1 MSEMEK
7 NTGTI
12 SEVQEMPEKKKRKK
26 DKKTAAGGRKK
37 KKRIPL
43 IVAVVLIVVFAGY
56 SVVNSVIA
64 KNTPTQVNTIT
75 ASRGSV
81 EETISTSGKVNSEQS
96 RTYYAPVGA
105 VITEMNVS
113 LGDVVEEG
121 QQLVTFD
128 TSELES
134 QKTKADLDASASA
147 NSYRSTQYQSDK
159 NQSEYNEAVI
169 GLDELKV
176 LAAQQEQYV
185 QGLKYNLEDN
195 MQSKKEDLQNW
206 LGKLNLELEIQNNK
220 LSEPRSDE
228 SRERIQEV
236 IQNLNESIRNTTNE
250 ISDLSMSDEMK
261 EQQRIIDA
269 EQKKLE
275 DMNEEISRRE
285 GKESSSEGGI
295 VDPYAKQQQADN
307 MKSAQIAATEA
318 AEKLERGQ
326 EGVKAEFGGIVT
338 KIATMSSSA
347 NASAGG
353 GLLEGATVSEGT
365 ELFTIESNRQV
376 KVDISITKYDLSKIA
391 VGQKADITIADQEYE
406 GEVTKINK
414 VAASNSQGS
423 PVVGVEIHIN
433 NPDSDIFLGV
443 EAQVVIHTNSAQDV
457 ITLPVEIVNTDRN
470 GDFCYVVENGVVT
483 MRRITTGISSDTDVE
498 VTDGLKEGDL
508 VVYDMTGTVTEG
520 MNVLAVP
527 AAQGAAQAQPESAE
541 AGTETE
547 ASTGAESGTD
557 AAGEM
562 KAADGAEAE
571 PLEETRPAESAEA
584 AETAQMAETETA
596 GATEPAE

>member
-7 NTGTI
+7 
-12 SEVQEMPEKKKRKK
+12 KKNK
-26 DKKTAAGGRKK
+26 AAGGRKRK
-37 KKRIPL
+37 KKIPL
-43 IVAVVLIVVFAGY
+43 IVAAALVVVFGGY

-75 ASRGSV
+75 AAKGSV

-128 TSELES
+128 TSDLEA
-134 QKTKADLDASASA
+134 QKTKAALDASASA
-147 NSYRSTQYQSDK
+147 NGYRSTQYQSDK
-159 NQSEYNEAVI
+159 KQSEYNEAVI

-176 LAAQQEQYV
+176 LAAGQEQYV
-185 QGLKYNLEDN
+185 QGLKYNLEDDIQN
-195 MQSKKEDLQNW
+195 KKEDLQEW
-206 LGKLNLELEIQNNK
+206 LNKLNLELEIQNNK
-220 LSEPRSDE
+220 LSEPRSEE
-228 SRERIQEV
+228 SRERIQET
-236 IQNLNESIRNTTNE
+236 IQNLNESIRRTSNE
-250 ISDLSMSDEMK
+250 INDLNMSDEMK
-261 EQQRIIDA
+261 EKQRIIDA
-269 EQKKLE
+269 EQKKLD
-275 DMNEEISRRE
+275 DMKEEISRRE
-285 GKESSSEGGI
+285 GKESSSEAGI

-307 MKSAQIAATEA
+307 MQSAQITAEEA
-318 AEKLERGQ
+318 AEKLAKGQ

-365 ELFTIESNRQV
+365 ELFTIESNQQV
-376 KVDISITKYDLSKIA
+376 KVDISITKYDLAKIA
-391 VGQKADITIADQEYE
+391 VGQKADITIADQKYE

-414 VAASNSQGS
+414 VAANNSQGS
-423 PVVGVEIHIN
+423 PVVGVEVHIN
-433 NPDSDIFLGV
+433 NPDSGIYLGV

-508 VVYDMTGTVTEG
+508 VVYDMTGSVTEG
-520 MNVLAVP
+520 MSVVAVP
-527 AAQGAAQAQPESAE
+527 AAQESDQTPAASETGAADETSVPENE
-541 AGTETE
+541 AADETSVPETEAAGGKDASETEASGETAVPETE
-547 ASTGAESGTD
+547 AST
-557 AAGEM
+557 
-562 KAADGAEAE
+562 
-571 PLEETRPAESAEA
+571 
-584 AETAQMAETETA
+584 ETESVQA
-596 GATEPAE
+596 GK

>member
-7 NTGTI
+7 
-12 SEVQEMPEKKKRKK
+12 RKNK
-26 DKKTAAGGRKK
+26 AAGGRKRK
-37 KKRIPL
+37 KKIPL
-43 IVAVVLIVVFAGY
+43 IVAAALVVVFGGY

-64 KNTPTQVNTIT
+64 KNTPAQVNTIT
-75 ASRGSV
+75 AAKGSV

-128 TSELES
+128 TSDLEA
-134 QKTKADLDASASA
+134 QKTKAELDASASA
-147 NSYRSTQYQSDK
+147 NGYRSTQYQSDK
-159 NQSEYNEAVI
+159 KQSEYNEAVI

-176 LAAQQEQYV
+176 LAAGQEQYV
-185 QGLKYNLEDN
+185 QGLKYNLEDDIQN
-195 MQSKKEDLQNW
+195 KKEDLQEW
-206 LGKLNLELEIQNNK
+206 LNKLNLELEIQNNK
-220 LSEPRSDE
+220 LSEPRSEE
-228 SRERIQEV
+228 SRERIQET
-236 IQNLNESIRNTTNE
+236 IQNLNESIRRTSNE
-250 ISDLSMSDEMK
+250 INDLNMSDEMK
-261 EQQRIIDA
+261 EKQRIIDA
-269 EQKKLE
+269 EQKKLD
-275 DMNEEISRRE
+275 DMKEEISRRE
-285 GKESSSEGGI
+285 GKESSSEAGI

-307 MKSAQIAATEA
+307 MQSARITAEEA
-318 AEKLERGQ
+318 AEKLAKGQ

-365 ELFTIESNRQV
+365 ELFTIESNQQV
-376 KVDISITKYDLSKIA
+376 KVDISITKYDLAKIA
-391 VGQKADITIADQEYE
+391 VGQKADITIADQKYE

-414 VAASNSQGS
+414 VAANNSQGS
-423 PVVGVEIHIN
+423 PVVGVEVHIN
-433 NPDSDIFLGV
+433 NPDSGIYLGV

-508 VVYDMTGTVTEG
+508 VVYDMTGSVTEG
-520 MNVLAVP
+520 MSVVAVP
-527 AAQGAAQAQPESAE
+527 AAQESDQTPAASETE
-541 AGTETE
+541 ASGETAVPETE
-547 ASTGAESGTD
+547 AST
-557 AAGEM
+557 
-562 KAADGAEAE
+562 
-571 PLEETRPAESAEA
+571 
-584 AETAQMAETETA
+584 ETESVQA
-596 GATEPAE
+596 GK

>member
-7 NTGTI
+7 
-12 SEVQEMPEKKKRKK
+12 KKNKAAGVRKRKK
-26 DKKTAAGGRKK
+26 K
-37 KKRIPL
+37 IPL
-43 IVAVVLIVVFAGY
+43 IVAAALVVVFGGY

-75 ASRGSV
+75 AVKGSV

-128 TSELES
+128 TSDLEA
-134 QKTKADLDASASA
+134 QKTKAALDASASA
-147 NSYRSTQYQSDK
+147 NGYRSTQYQSDK
-159 NQSEYNEAVI
+159 KQSEYNEAVI

-176 LAAQQEQYV
+176 LAAGQEQYV
-185 QGLKYNLEDN
+185 QGLKYNLEDDIQN
-195 MQSKKEDLQNW
+195 KKEDLQEW
-206 LGKLNLELEIQNNK
+206 LNKLNLELEIQNNK
-220 LSEPRSDE
+220 LSEPRSEE
-228 SRERIQEV
+228 SRERIQET
-236 IQNLNESIRNTTNE
+236 IQNLNESIRRTSNE
-250 ISDLSMSDEMK
+250 INDLNMSDEMK
-261 EQQRIIDA
+261 EKQRIIDA
-269 EQKKLE
+269 EQKKLD
-275 DMNEEISRRE
+275 DMKEEISRRE
-285 GKESSSEGGI
+285 GKESSSEAGI

-307 MKSAQIAATEA
+307 MQSAQITAEEA
-318 AEKLERGQ
+318 AEKLAKGQ

-365 ELFTIESNRQV
+365 ELFTIESNQQV
-376 KVDISITKYDLSKIA
+376 KVDISITKYDLAKIA
-391 VGQKADITIADQEYE
+391 VGQKADITIADQKYE

-414 VAASNSQGS
+414 VAANNSQGS
-423 PVVGVEIHIN
+423 PVVGVEVHIN
-433 NPDSDIFLGV
+433 NPDSGIYLGV

-508 VVYDMTGTVTEG
+508 VVYDMTGSVTEG
-520 MNVLAVP
+520 MSVVAVP
-527 AAQGAAQAQPESAE
+527 AAQESDQTPAASETGAAGGTDVSETE
-541 AGTETE
+541 ASGETAVPETE
-547 ASTGAESGTD
+547 AST
-557 AAGEM
+557 
-562 KAADGAEAE
+562 
-571 PLEETRPAESAEA
+571 
-584 AETAQMAETETA
+584 ETESVQA
-596 GATEPAE
+596 GK

>member
-7 NTGTI
+7 
-12 SEVQEMPEKKKRKK
+12 KKNK
-26 DKKTAAGGRKK
+26 AAGGRKRK
-37 KKRIPL
+37 KKIPL
-43 IVAVVLIVVFAGY
+43 IVAAALVVVFGGY

-64 KNTPTQVNTIT
+64 KNTPAQVNTIT
-75 ASRGSV
+75 AAKGSV

-128 TSELES
+128 TSDLEA
-134 QKTKADLDASASA
+134 QKTKAALDASASA
-147 NSYRSTQYQSDK
+147 NGYRSTQYQSDK
-159 NQSEYNEAVI
+159 KQSEYNEAVI

-176 LAAQQEQYV
+176 LAAGQEQYV
-185 QGLKYNLEDN
+185 QGLKYNLEDDIQN
-195 MQSKKEDLQNW
+195 KKEDLQEW
-206 LGKLNLELEIQNNK
+206 LNKLNLELEIQNNK
-220 LSEPRSDE
+220 LSEPRSEE
-228 SRERIQEV
+228 SRERIQET
-236 IQNLNESIRNTTNE
+236 IQNLNESIRSTSNE
-250 ISDLSMSDEMK
+250 INDLSMSDEMK
-261 EQQRIIDA
+261 EKQRIIDA
-269 EQKKLE
+269 EQKKLD
-275 DMNEEISRRE
+275 DMKEEISRRE
-285 GKESSSEGGI
+285 GKESSSEAGI

-307 MKSAQIAATEA
+307 MQSARITAEEA
-318 AEKLERGQ
+318 AEKLAKGQ

-365 ELFTIESNRQV
+365 ELFTIESNQQV
-376 KVDISITKYDLSKIA
+376 KVDISITKYDLAKIA
-391 VGQKADITIADQEYE
+391 VGQKADITIADQKYE

-414 VAASNSQGS
+414 VAANNSQGS
-423 PVVGVEIHIN
+423 PVVGVEVHIN
-433 NPDSDIFLGV
+433 NPDSGIYLGV

-508 VVYDMTGTVTEG
+508 VVYDMTGSVTEG
-520 MNVLAVP
+520 MSVVAVP
-527 AAQGAAQAQPESAE
+527 AAQESDQTPAASETE
-541 AGTETE
+541 ASGETAVPETE
-547 ASTGAESGTD
+547 AST
-557 AAGEM
+557 
-562 KAADGAEAE
+562 
-571 PLEETRPAESAEA
+571 
-584 AETAQMAETETA
+584 ETESVQA
-596 GATEPAE
+596 GK

>member
-7 NTGTI
+7 
-12 SEVQEMPEKKKRKK
+12 KKNK
-26 DKKTAAGGRKK
+26 AAGGRKRK
-37 KKRIPL
+37 KKIPL
-43 IVAVVLIVVFAGY
+43 IVAAALVVVFGGY

-75 ASRGSV
+75 AAKGSV

-128 TSELES
+128 TSDLEA
-134 QKTKADLDASASA
+134 QKTKAELDASASA
-147 NSYRSTQYQSDK
+147 NGYRSTQYQSDK
-159 NQSEYNEAVI
+159 KQSEYNGAVI

-176 LAAQQEQYV
+176 LAAGQEQYV
-185 QGLKYNLEDN
+185 QGLKYNLEDDIQN
-195 MQSKKEDLQNW
+195 KKEDLQEW
-206 LGKLNLELEIQNNK
+206 LNKLNLELEIQNNK
-220 LSEPRSDE
+220 LSEPRSEE
-228 SRERIQEV
+228 SRERIQET
-236 IQNLNESIRNTTNE
+236 IQNLNESIRRTSNE
-250 ISDLSMSDEMK
+250 INDLNMSDEMK
-261 EQQRIIDA
+261 EKQRIIDA
-269 EQKKLE
+269 EQKKLD
-275 DMNEEISRRE
+275 DMKEEISRRE
-285 GKESSSEGGI
+285 GKESSSEAGI

-307 MKSAQIAATEA
+307 MQSARITAEEA
-318 AEKLERGQ
+318 AEKLAKGQ

-365 ELFTIESNRQV
+365 ELFTIESNQQV
-376 KVDISITKYDLSKIA
+376 KVDISITKYDLAKIA
-391 VGQKADITIADQEYE
+391 VGQKADITIADQKYE

-414 VAASNSQGS
+414 VAANNAQGS
-423 PVVGVEIHIN
+423 PVVGVEVHIN
-433 NPDSDIFLGV
+433 NPDSGIYLGV

-508 VVYDMTGTVTEG
+508 VVYDMTGSVTEG
-520 MNVLAVP
+520 MSVVAVP
-527 AAQGAAQAQPESAE
+527 AAQESDQTPAASETE
-541 AGTETE
+541 ASGETAVPETE
-547 ASTGAESGTD
+547 AST
-557 AAGEM
+557 
-562 KAADGAEAE
+562 
-571 PLEETRPAESAEA
+571 
-584 AETAQMAETETA
+584 ETESVQA
-596 GATEPAE
+596 GK

>member
-7 NTGTI
+7 
-12 SEVQEMPEKKKRKK
+12 KKNK
-26 DKKTAAGGRKK
+26 AAGGRKRK
-37 KKRIPL
+37 KKIPL
-43 IVAVVLIVVFAGY
+43 IVAAALVVVFGGY

-75 ASRGSV
+75 AAKGSV

-128 TSELES
+128 TSDLEA
-134 QKTKADLDASASA
+134 QKTKAALDASASA
-147 NSYRSTQYQSDK
+147 NGYRSTQYQSDK
-159 NQSEYNEAVI
+159 KQSEYNEAVI

-176 LAAQQEQYV
+176 LAAGQEQYV
-185 QGLKYNLEDN
+185 QGLKYNLEDDIQN
-195 MQSKKEDLQNW
+195 KKEDLQEW
-206 LGKLNLELEIQNNK
+206 LNKLNLELEIQNNK
-220 LSEPRSDE
+220 LSEPRSEE
-228 SRERIQEV
+228 SRERIQET
-236 IQNLNESIRNTTNE
+236 IQNLNESIRRTSNE
-250 ISDLSMSDEMK
+250 INDLNMSDEMK
-261 EQQRIIDA
+261 EKQRIIDA
-269 EQKKLE
+269 EQKKLD
-275 DMNEEISRRE
+275 DMKEEISRRE
-285 GKESSSEGGI
+285 GKESSSEAGI

-307 MKSAQIAATEA
+307 MQSAQITAEEA
-318 AEKLERGQ
+318 AEKLAKGQ

-365 ELFTIESNRQV
+365 ELFTIESNQQV
-376 KVDISITKYDLSKIA
+376 KVDISITKYDLAKIA
-391 VGQKADITIADQEYE
+391 VGQKADITIADQKYE

-414 VAASNSQGS
+414 VAANNSQGS
-423 PVVGVEIHIN
+423 PVVGVEVHIN
-433 NPDSDIFLGV
+433 NPDSGIYLGV

-508 VVYDMTGTVTEG
+508 VVYDMTGSVTEG
-520 MNVLAVP
+520 MSVVAVP
-527 AAQGAAQAQPESAE
+527 AAQESDQTPAESETGAADETSVPENE
-541 AGTETE
+541 AADETSVPETEAAGGTDASETEASGETAVPETE
-547 ASTGAESGTD
+547 AST
-557 AAGEM
+557 
-562 KAADGAEAE
+562 
-571 PLEETRPAESAEA
+571 
-584 AETAQMAETETA
+584 ETESVQA
-596 GATEPAE
+596 GK

>member
-7 NTGTI
+7 
-12 SEVQEMPEKKKRKK
+12 KKNK
-26 DKKTAAGGRKK
+26 AAGGRKRK
-37 KKRIPL
+37 KKIPL
-43 IVAVVLIVVFAGY
+43 IVAAALVVVFGGY

-75 ASRGSV
+75 AAKGSV

-128 TSELES
+128 TSDLEA
-134 QKTKADLDASASA
+134 QKTKAALDASASA
-147 NSYRSTQYQSDK
+147 NGYRSTQYQSDK
-159 NQSEYNEAVI
+159 KQSEYNEAVI

-176 LAAQQEQYV
+176 LAAGQEQYV
-185 QGLKYNLEDN
+185 QGLKYNLEDDIQN
-195 MQSKKEDLQNW
+195 KKEDLQEW
-206 LGKLNLELEIQNNK
+206 LNKLNLELEIQNNK
-220 LSEPRSDE
+220 LSEPRSEE
-228 SRERIQEV
+228 SRERIQETV
-236 IQNLNESIRNTTNE
+236 QNLNESIRRTSNE
-250 ISDLSMSDEMK
+250 INDLNMSDEMK

-269 EQKKLE
+269 EQKKLD
-275 DMNEEISRRE
+275 DMKEEISRRE
-285 GKESSSEGGI
+285 GKESSSEAGI
-295 VDPYAKQQQADN
+295 VDPYARQQQADN
-307 MKSAQIAATEA
+307 MQSAQITAEEA
-318 AEKLERGQ
+318 AEKLAKGQ

-365 ELFTIESNRQV
+365 ELFTIESNQQV
-376 KVDISITKYDLSKIA
+376 KVDISITKYDLAKIA
-391 VGQKADITIADQEYE
+391 VGQKADITIADQKYE

-414 VAASNSQGS
+414 VAANNAQGS
-423 PVVGVEIHIN
+423 PVVGVEVHIN
-433 NPDSDIFLGV
+433 NPDSGIYLGV

-508 VVYDMTGTVTEG
+508 VVYDMTGSVTEG
-520 MNVLAVP
+520 MSVVAVP
-527 AAQGAAQAQPESAE
+527 AAQESDQTPAASETE
-541 AGTETE
+541 ASGETAVPETE
-547 ASTGAESGTD
+547 AST
-557 AAGEM
+557 
-562 KAADGAEAE
+562 
-571 PLEETRPAESAEA
+571 
-584 AETAQMAETETA
+584 ETESVQA
-596 GATEPAE
+596 GK

>member
-7 NTGTI
+7 
-12 SEVQEMPEKKKRKK
+12 KKNK
-26 DKKTAAGGRKK
+26 AAGGRKRK
-37 KKRIPL
+37 KKIPL
-43 IVAVVLIVVFAGY
+43 IVAAALVVVFGGY

-75 ASRGSV
+75 AAKGSV

-113 LGDVVEEG
+113 LRDVVEEG

-128 TSELES
+128 TSDLEA
-134 QKTKADLDASASA
+134 QKTKAALDASASA
-147 NSYRSTQYQSDK
+147 NGYRSTQYQSDK
-159 NQSEYNEAVI
+159 KQSEYNEAVI

-176 LAAQQEQYV
+176 LAAGQEQYV
-185 QGLKYNLEDN
+185 QGLKYNLEDDIQN
-195 MQSKKEDLQNW
+195 KKEDLQEW
-206 LGKLNLELEIQNNK
+206 LNKLNLELEIQNNK
-220 LSEPRSDE
+220 LSEPRSEE
-228 SRERIQEV
+228 SRERIQET
-236 IQNLNESIRNTTNE
+236 IQNLNESIRRTSNE
-250 ISDLSMSDEMK
+250 INDLNMSDEMK
-261 EQQRIIDA
+261 EKQRIIDA
-269 EQKKLE
+269 EQKKLD
-275 DMNEEISRRE
+275 DMKEEISRRE
-285 GKESSSEGGI
+285 GKESSSEAGI

-307 MKSAQIAATEA
+307 MQSARITAEEA
-318 AEKLERGQ
+318 AEKLAKGQ

-365 ELFTIESNRQV
+365 ELFTIESNQQV
-376 KVDISITKYDLSKIA
+376 KVDISITKYDLAKIA
-391 VGQKADITIADQEYE
+391 VGQKADITIADQKYE

-414 VAASNSQGS
+414 VAANNSQGS
-423 PVVGVEIHIN
+423 PVVGVEVHIN
-433 NPDSDIFLGV
+433 NPDSGIYLGV

-508 VVYDMTGTVTEG
+508 VVYDMTGSVTEG
-520 MNVLAVP
+520 MSVVAVP
-527 AAQGAAQAQPESAE
+527 AAQESDQTPAASETE
-541 AGTETE
+541 ASGETAVPETE
-547 ASTGAESGTD
+547 AST
-557 AAGEM
+557 
-562 KAADGAEAE
+562 
-571 PLEETRPAESAEA
+571 
-584 AETAQMAETETA
+584 ETESVQA
-596 GATEPAE
+596 GK

>member
-7 NTGTI
+7 
-12 SEVQEMPEKKKRKK
+12 RKNK
-26 DKKTAAGGRKK
+26 AAGGRKRK
-37 KKRIPL
+37 KKIPL
-43 IVAVVLIVVFAGY
+43 IVAAALVVVFGGY

-64 KNTPTQVNTIT
+64 KNTPAQVNTIT
-75 ASRGSV
+75 AAKGSV

-128 TSELES
+128 TSDLEA
-134 QKTKADLDASASA
+134 QKTKAALDASASA
-147 NSYRSTQYQSDK
+147 NGYRSTQYQSDK
-159 NQSEYNEAVI
+159 KQSEYNEAVI

-176 LAAQQEQYV
+176 LAAGQEQYV
-185 QGLKYNLEDN
+185 QGLKYNLEDDIQN
-195 MQSKKEDLQNW
+195 KKEDLQEW
-206 LGKLNLELEIQNNK
+206 LNKLNLELEIQNNK
-220 LSEPRSDE
+220 LSEPRSEE
-228 SRERIQEV
+228 SRERIQET
-236 IQNLNESIRNTTNE
+236 IQNLNESIRSTSNE
-250 ISDLSMSDEMK
+250 INDLSMSDEMK
-261 EQQRIIDA
+261 EKQRIIDA
-269 EQKKLE
+269 EQKKLD
-275 DMNEEISRRE
+275 DMKEEISRRE
-285 GKESSSEGGI
+285 GKESSSEAGI

-307 MKSAQIAATEA
+307 MQSAQITAEEA
-318 AEKLERGQ
+318 AEKLAKGQ

-365 ELFTIESNRQV
+365 ELFTIESNQQV
-376 KVDISITKYDLSKIA
+376 KVDISITKYDLAKIA
-391 VGQKADITIADQEYE
+391 VGQKADITIADQKYE

-414 VAASNSQGS
+414 VAANNAQGS
-423 PVVGVEIHIN
+423 PVVGVEVHIN
-433 NPDSDIFLGV
+433 NPDSGIYLGV

-508 VVYDMTGTVTEG
+508 VVYDMTGSVTEG
-520 MNVLAVP
+520 MSVVAVP
-527 AAQGAAQAQPESAE
+527 AAQESDQTPAASETGAAGGTDVSETE
-541 AGTETE
+541 ASGETAVPETE
-547 ASTGAESGTD
+547 AST
-557 AAGEM
+557 
-562 KAADGAEAE
+562 
-571 PLEETRPAESAEA
+571 
-584 AETAQMAETETA
+584 ETESVQA
-596 GATEPAE
+596 GK

>member
-7 NTGTI
+7 
-12 SEVQEMPEKKKRKK
+12 KKNK
-26 DKKTAAGGRKK
+26 AAGGRKRK
-37 KKRIPL
+37 KKIPL
-43 IVAVVLIVVFAGY
+43 IVAAALVVVFGGY

-75 ASRGSV
+75 AAKGSV

-128 TSELES
+128 TSDLEA
-134 QKTKADLDASASA
+134 QKTKAALDASASA
-147 NSYRSTQYQSDK
+147 NGYRSTQYQSDK
-159 NQSEYNEAVI
+159 KQSEYNEAVI

-176 LAAQQEQYV
+176 LAAGQEQYV
-185 QGLKYNLEDN
+185 QGLKYNLEDDIQN
-195 MQSKKEDLQNW
+195 KKEDLQEW
-206 LGKLNLELEIQNNK
+206 LNKLNLELEIQNNK
-220 LSEPRSDE
+220 LSEPRSEE
-228 SRERIQEV
+228 SRERIQET
-236 IQNLNESIRNTTNE
+236 IQNLNESIRRKSNE
-250 ISDLSMSDEMK
+250 INDLNMSDEMK
-261 EQQRIIDA
+261 EKQRIIDA
-269 EQKKLE
+269 EQKKLD
-275 DMNEEISRRE
+275 DMKEEISRRE
-285 GKESSSEGGI
+285 GKESSSEAGI

-307 MKSAQIAATEA
+307 MQSAQITAEEA
-318 AEKLERGQ
+318 AEKLAKGQ

-365 ELFTIESNRQV
+365 ELFTIESNQQV
-376 KVDISITKYDLSKIA
+376 KVDISITKYDLAKIA
-391 VGQKADITIADQEYE
+391 VGQKADITIADQKYE

-414 VAASNSQGS
+414 VAANNSQGS
-423 PVVGVEIHIN
+423 PVVGVEVHIN
-433 NPDSDIFLGV
+433 NPDSGIYLGV

-508 VVYDMTGTVTEG
+508 VVYDMTGSVTEG
-520 MNVLAVP
+520 MSVVAVP
-527 AAQGAAQAQPESAE
+527 AAQESDQTPAASETGAADETSVPENE
-541 AGTETE
+541 AADETSVPETEASGETAVPETE
-547 ASTGAESGTD
+547 AST
-557 AAGEM
+557 
-562 KAADGAEAE
+562 
-571 PLEETRPAESAEA
+571 
-584 AETAQMAETETA
+584 ETESVQA
-596 GATEPAE
+596 GK

>member
-7 NTGTI
+7 
-12 SEVQEMPEKKKRKK
+12 RKNK
-26 DKKTAAGGRKK
+26 AAGGRKRK
-37 KKRIPL
+37 KKIPL
-43 IVAVVLIVVFAGY
+43 IVAAALVVVFGGY

-64 KNTPTQVNTIT
+64 KNTPAQVNTIT
-75 ASRGSV
+75 AAKGSV

-128 TSELES
+128 TSDLEA
-134 QKTKADLDASASA
+134 QKTKAELDASASA
-147 NSYRSTQYQSDK
+147 NGYRSTQYQSDK
-159 NQSEYNEAVI
+159 KQSEYNEAVI

-176 LAAQQEQYV
+176 LAAGQEQYV
-185 QGLKYNLEDN
+185 QGLKYNLEDDIQN
-195 MQSKKEDLQNW
+195 KKEDLQEW
-206 LGKLNLELEIQNNK
+206 LNKLNLELEIQNNK
-220 LSEPRSDE
+220 LSEPRSEE
-228 SRERIQEV
+228 SRERIQET
-236 IQNLNESIRNTTNE
+236 IQNLNESIRSTSNE
-250 ISDLSMSDEMK
+250 INDLSMSDEMK
-261 EQQRIIDA
+261 EKQRIIDA
-269 EQKKLE
+269 EQKKLD
-275 DMNEEISRRE
+275 DMKEEISRRE
-285 GKESSSEGGI
+285 GKESSSEAGI

-307 MKSAQIAATEA
+307 MQSARITAEEA
-318 AEKLERGQ
+318 AEKLAKGQ

-365 ELFTIESNRQV
+365 ELFTIESNQQV
-376 KVDISITKYDLSKIA
+376 KVDISITKYDLAKIA
-391 VGQKADITIADQEYE
+391 VGQKADITIADQKYE

-414 VAASNSQGS
+414 VAANNAQGS
-423 PVVGVEIHIN
+423 PVVGVEVHIN
-433 NPDSDIFLGV
+433 NPDSGIYLGV

-508 VVYDMTGTVTEG
+508 VVYDMTGSVTEG
-520 MNVLAVP
+520 MSVVAVP
-527 AAQGAAQAQPESAE
+527 AAQESDQTPAASETE
-541 AGTETE
+541 ASGETAVPETE
-547 ASTGAESGTD
+547 AST
-557 AAGEM
+557 
-562 KAADGAEAE
+562 
-571 PLEETRPAESAEA
+571 
-584 AETAQMAETETA
+584 ETESVQA
-596 GATEPAE
+596 GK

>member
-7 NTGTI
+7 
-12 SEVQEMPEKKKRKK
+12 KKNK
-26 DKKTAAGGRKK
+26 AAGGRKRK
-37 KKRIPL
+37 KKIPL
-43 IVAVVLIVVFAGY
+43 IVAAALVVVFGGY

-75 ASRGSV
+75 AAKGSV

-128 TSELES
+128 TSDLEA
-134 QKTKADLDASASA
+134 QKTKAELDASASA
-147 NSYRSTQYQSDK
+147 NGYRSTQYQSDK
-159 NQSEYNEAVI
+159 KQSEYNEAVI

-176 LAAQQEQYV
+176 LAAGQEQYV
-185 QGLKYNLEDN
+185 QGLKYNLEDDIQN
-195 MQSKKEDLQNW
+195 KKEDLQEW
-206 LGKLNLELEIQNNK
+206 LNKLNLELEIQNNK
-220 LSEPRSDE
+220 LSEPRSEE
-228 SRERIQEV
+228 SRERIQET
-236 IQNLNESIRNTTNE
+236 IQNLNESIRRTSNE
-250 ISDLSMSDEMK
+250 INDLNMSDEMK
-261 EQQRIIDA
+261 EKQRIIDA
-269 EQKKLE
+269 EQKKLD
-275 DMNEEISRRE
+275 DMKEEISRRE
-285 GKESSSEGGI
+285 GKESSSEAGI

-307 MKSAQIAATEA
+307 MQSARITAEEA
-318 AEKLERGQ
+318 AEKLAKGQ

-365 ELFTIESNRQV
+365 ELFTIESNQQV
-376 KVDISITKYDLSKIA
+376 KVDISITKYDLAKIE
-391 VGQKADITIADQEYE
+391 VGQKADITIADQKYE

-414 VAASNSQGS
+414 VAANNSQGS
-423 PVVGVEIHIN
+423 PVVGVEVHIN
-433 NPDSDIFLGV
+433 NPDSGIYLGV

-508 VVYDMTGTVTEG
+508 VVYDMTGSVTEG
-520 MNVLAVP
+520 MSVVAVP
-527 AAQGAAQAQPESAE
+527 AAQESDQTPAASETGAAGGTDVSETE
-541 AGTETE
+541 ASGETAVPETE
-547 ASTGAESGTD
+547 AST
-557 AAGEM
+557 
-562 KAADGAEAE
+562 
-571 PLEETRPAESAEA
+571 
-584 AETAQMAETETA
+584 ETESVQA
-596 GATEPAE
+596 GK

>member
-7 NTGTI
+7 
-12 SEVQEMPEKKKRKK
+12 RKNK
-26 DKKTAAGGRKK
+26 AAGGRKRK
-37 KKRIPL
+37 KKIPL
-43 IVAVVLIVVFAGY
+43 IVAAALVVVFGGY

-75 ASRGSV
+75 AAKGSV

-128 TSELES
+128 TSDLEA
-134 QKTKADLDASASA
+134 QKTKAELDASASA
-147 NSYRSTQYQSDK
+147 NGYRSTQYQSDK
-159 NQSEYNEAVI
+159 KQSEYNEAVI

-176 LAAQQEQYV
+176 LAAGQEQYV
-185 QGLKYNLEDN
+185 QGLKYNLEDDIQN
-195 MQSKKEDLQNW
+195 KKEDLQEW
-206 LGKLNLELEIQNNK
+206 LNKLNLELEIQNNK
-220 LSEPRSDE
+220 LSEPRSEE
-228 SRERIQEV
+228 SRERIQET
-236 IQNLNESIRNTTNE
+236 IQNLNESIRSTSNE
-250 ISDLSMSDEMK
+250 INDLSMSDEMK
-261 EQQRIIDA
+261 EKQRIIDA
-269 EQKKLE
+269 EQKKLD
-275 DMNEEISRRE
+275 DMKEEISRRE
-285 GKESSSEGGI
+285 GKESSSEAGI

-307 MKSAQIAATEA
+307 MQSARITAEEA
-318 AEKLERGQ
+318 AEKLAKGQ

-365 ELFTIESNRQV
+365 ELFTIESNQQV
-376 KVDISITKYDLSKIA
+376 KVDISITKYDLAKIA
-391 VGQKADITIADQEYE
+391 VGQKADITIADQKYE

-414 VAASNSQGS
+414 VAANNSQGS
-423 PVVGVEIHIN
+423 PVVGVEVHIN
-433 NPDSDIFLGV
+433 NPDSGIYLGV

-508 VVYDMTGTVTEG
+508 VVYDMTGSVTEG
-520 MNVLAVP
+520 MSVVAVP
-527 AAQGAAQAQPESAE
+527 AAQESDQTPAASETGAADETSVPENE
-541 AGTETE
+541 AADETSVPENEAAGGTDASETEASGETAVPETE
-547 ASTGAESGTD
+547 AST
-557 AAGEM
+557 
-562 KAADGAEAE
+562 
-571 PLEETRPAESAEA
+571 
-584 AETAQMAETETA
+584 ETESVQA
-596 GATEPAE
+596 GK

>member
-7 NTGTI
+7 
-12 SEVQEMPEKKKRKK
+12 KKNKAAGVRKRKK
-26 DKKTAAGGRKK
+26 K
-37 KKRIPL
+37 IPL
-43 IVAVVLIVVFAGY
+43 IVAAALVVVFGGY

-75 ASRGSV
+75 AAKGSV

-128 TSELES
+128 TSDLEA
-134 QKTKADLDASASA
+134 QKTKAALDASASA
-147 NSYRSTQYQSDK
+147 NGYRSTQYQSDK
-159 NQSEYNEAVI
+159 KQSEYNEAVI

-176 LAAQQEQYV
+176 LAAGQEQYV
-185 QGLKYNLEDN
+185 QGLKYNLEDDIQN
-195 MQSKKEDLQNW
+195 KKEDLQEW
-206 LGKLNLELEIQNNK
+206 LNKLNLELEIQNNK
-220 LSEPRSDE
+220 LSEPRSEE
-228 SRERIQEV
+228 SRERIQET
-236 IQNLNESIRNTTNE
+236 IQNLNESIRSTSNE
-250 ISDLSMSDEMK
+250 INDLSMSDEMK
-261 EQQRIIDA
+261 EKQRIIDA
-269 EQKKLE
+269 EQKKLD
-275 DMNEEISRRE
+275 DMKEEISRRE
-285 GKESSSEGGI
+285 GKESSSEAGI

-307 MKSAQIAATEA
+307 MQSARITAEEA
-318 AEKLERGQ
+318 AEKLAKGQ

-365 ELFTIESNRQV
+365 ELFTIESNQQV
-376 KVDISITKYDLSKIA
+376 KVDISITKYDLAKIA
-391 VGQKADITIADQEYE
+391 VGQKADITIADQKYE

-414 VAASNSQGS
+414 VAANNAQGS
-423 PVVGVEIHIN
+423 PVVGVEVHIN
-433 NPDSDIFLGV
+433 NPDSGIYLGV

-508 VVYDMTGTVTEG
+508 VVYDMTGSVTEG
-520 MNVLAVP
+520 MSVVAVP
-527 AAQGAAQAQPESAE
+527 AAQESDQTPAASETE
-541 AGTETE
+541 ASGETAVPETE
-547 ASTGAESGTD
+547 AST
-557 AAGEM
+557 
-562 KAADGAEAE
+562 
-571 PLEETRPAESAEA
+571 
-584 AETAQMAETETA
+584 ETESVQA
-596 GATEPAE
+596 GK

>member
-7 NTGTI
+7 
-12 SEVQEMPEKKKRKK
+12 KKNK
-26 DKKTAAGGRKK
+26 AAGGRKRK
-37 KKRIPL
+37 KKIPL
-43 IVAVVLIVVFAGY
+43 IVAAALVVVFGGY

-75 ASRGSV
+75 AAKGSV

-128 TSELES
+128 TSDLEA
-134 QKTKADLDASASA
+134 QKTKAALDASASA
-147 NSYRSTQYQSDK
+147 NGYRSTQYQSDK
-159 NQSEYNEAVI
+159 KQSEYNEAVI

-176 LAAQQEQYV
+176 LAAGQEQYV
-185 QGLKYNLEDN
+185 QGLKYNLEDDIQN
-195 MQSKKEDLQNW
+195 KKEDLQEW
-206 LGKLNLELEIQNNK
+206 LNKLNLELEIQNNK
-220 LSEPRSDE
+220 LSEPRSEE
-228 SRERIQEV
+228 SRERIQET
-236 IQNLNESIRNTTNE
+236 IQNLNESIRRTSNE
-250 ISDLSMSDEMK
+250 INDLNMSDEMK
-261 EQQRIIDA
+261 EKQRIIDA
-269 EQKKLE
+269 EQKKLD
-275 DMNEEISRRE
+275 DMKEEISRRE
-285 GKESSSEGGI
+285 GKESSSEAGI

-307 MKSAQIAATEA
+307 MQSAQITAEEA
-318 AEKLERGQ
+318 AEKLAKGQ

-365 ELFTIESNRQV
+365 ELFTIESNQQV
-376 KVDISITKYDLSKIA
+376 KVDISITKYDLAKIA
-391 VGQKADITIADQEYE
+391 VGQKADITIADQKYE

-414 VAASNSQGS
+414 VAANNSQGS
-423 PVVGVEIHIN
+423 PVVGVEVHIN
-433 NPDSDIFLGV
+433 NPDSGIYLGV

-508 VVYDMTGTVTEG
+508 VVYDMTGSVTEG
-520 MNVLAVP
+520 MSVVAVP
-527 AAQGAAQAQPESAE
+527 AAQESDQTPAASETGAAGGTDVSETE
-541 AGTETE
+541 ASGETAVPETE
-547 ASTGAESGTD
+547 AST
-557 AAGEM
+557 
-562 KAADGAEAE
+562 
-571 PLEETRPAESAEA
+571 
-584 AETAQMAETETA
+584 ETESVQ
-596 GATEPAE
+596 GGK

>member
-7 NTGTI
+7 
-12 SEVQEMPEKKKRKK
+12 KKNK
-26 DKKTAAGGRKK
+26 AAGGRKRK
-37 KKRIPL
+37 KKIPL
-43 IVAVVLIVVFAGY
+43 IVAAALVVVFGGY

-75 ASRGSV
+75 AAKGSV

-128 TSELES
+128 TSDLEA
-134 QKTKADLDASASA
+134 QKTKAELDASASA
-147 NSYRSTQYQSDK
+147 NGYRSTQYQSDK
-159 NQSEYNEAVI
+159 KQSEYNEAVI

-176 LAAQQEQYV
+176 LAAGQEQYV
-185 QGLKYNLEDN
+185 QGLKYNLEDDIQN
-195 MQSKKEDLQNW
+195 KKEDLQEW
-206 LGKLNLELEIQNNK
+206 LNKLNLELEIQNNK
-220 LSEPRSDE
+220 LSEPRSEE
-228 SRERIQEV
+228 SRERIQET
-236 IQNLNESIRNTTNE
+236 IQNLNESIRSTSNE
-250 ISDLSMSDEMK
+250 INDLSMSDEMK
-261 EQQRIIDA
+261 EKQRIIDA
-269 EQKKLE
+269 EQKKLD
-275 DMNEEISRRE
+275 DMKEEISRRE
-285 GKESSSEGGI
+285 GKESSSEAGI

-307 MKSAQIAATEA
+307 MQSAQITAEEA
-318 AEKLERGQ
+318 AEKLAKGQ

-365 ELFTIESNRQV
+365 ELFTIESNQQV
-376 KVDISITKYDLSKIA
+376 KVDISITKYDLAKIA
-391 VGQKADITIADQEYE
+391 VGQKADITIADQKYE

-414 VAASNSQGS
+414 VAANNSQGS
-423 PVVGVEIHIN
+423 PVVGVEVHIN
-433 NPDSDIFLGV
+433 NPDSGIYLGV

-508 VVYDMTGTVTEG
+508 VVYDMTGSVTEG
-520 MNVLAVP
+520 MSVVAVP
-527 AAQGAAQAQPESAE
+527 AAQESDQTPAASETGAADETSVPENE
-541 AGTETE
+541 AADETSVPETEAAGGTDASETEASGETAVPETE
-547 ASTGAESGTD
+547 AST
-557 AAGEM
+557 
-562 KAADGAEAE
+562 
-571 PLEETRPAESAEA
+571 
-584 AETAQMAETETA
+584 ETESVQA
-596 GATEPAE
+596 GK

>member
-7 NTGTI
+7 
-12 SEVQEMPEKKKRKK
+12 RKNK
-26 DKKTAAGGRKK
+26 AAGGRKRK
-37 KKRIPL
+37 KKIPL
-43 IVAVVLIVVFAGY
+43 IVAAALVVVFGGY

-64 KNTPTQVNTIT
+64 KNTPAQVNTVT
-75 ASRGSV
+75 AAKGSV

-128 TSELES
+128 TSDLEA
-134 QKTKADLDASASA
+134 QKTKAELDASASA
-147 NSYRSTQYQSDK
+147 NGYRSTQYQSDK
-159 NQSEYNEAVI
+159 KQSEYNEAVI

-176 LAAQQEQYV
+176 LAAGQEQYV
-185 QGLKYNLEDN
+185 QGLKYNLEDDIQN
-195 MQSKKEDLQNW
+195 KKEDLQEW
-206 LGKLNLELEIQNNK
+206 LNKLNLELEIQNNK
-220 LSEPRSDE
+220 LSEPRSEE
-228 SRERIQEV
+228 SRERIQET
-236 IQNLNESIRNTTNE
+236 IQNLNESIRSTSNE
-250 ISDLSMSDEMK
+250 INDLSMSDEMK
-261 EQQRIIDA
+261 EKQRIIDA
-269 EQKKLE
+269 EQKKLD
-275 DMNEEISRRE
+275 DMKEEISRRE
-285 GKESSSEGGI
+285 GKESSSEAGI

-307 MKSAQIAATEA
+307 MQSARITAEEA
-318 AEKLERGQ
+318 AEKLAKGQ

-365 ELFTIESNRQV
+365 ELFTIESNQQV
-376 KVDISITKYDLSKIA
+376 KVDISITKYDLAKIA
-391 VGQKADITIADQEYE
+391 VGQKADITIADQKYE

-414 VAASNSQGS
+414 VAANNSQGS
-423 PVVGVEIHIN
+423 PVVGVEVHIN
-433 NPDSDIFLGV
+433 NPDSGIYLGV

-508 VVYDMTGTVTEG
+508 VVYDMTGSVTEG
-520 MNVLAVP
+520 MSVVAVP
-527 AAQGAAQAQPESAE
+527 AAQESDQTPAASETGAADETSVPENE
-541 AGTETE
+541 AADETSVPETEAAGGKDASETE
-547 ASTGAESGTD
+547 ASG
-557 AAGEM
+557 
-562 KAADGAEAE
+562 
-571 PLEETRPAESAEA
+571 
-584 AETAQMAETETA
+584 ETAVPETESVQA
-596 GATEPAE
+596 GK

>member
-7 NTGTI
+7 
-12 SEVQEMPEKKKRKK
+12 KKNKAAGVRKRKK
-26 DKKTAAGGRKK
+26 K
-37 KKRIPL
+37 IPL
-43 IVAVVLIVVFAGY
+43 IVAAALVVVFGGY

-75 ASRGSV
+75 AAKGSV

-128 TSELES
+128 TSDLEA
-134 QKTKADLDASASA
+134 QKTKAALDASASA
-147 NSYRSTQYQSDK
+147 NGYRSTQYQSDK
-159 NQSEYNEAVI
+159 KQSEYNEAVI

-176 LAAQQEQYV
+176 LAAGQEQYV
-185 QGLKYNLEDN
+185 QGLKYNLEDDIQN
-195 MQSKKEDLQNW
+195 KKEDLQEW
-206 LGKLNLELEIQNNK
+206 LNKLNLELEIQNNK
-220 LSEPRSDE
+220 LSEPRSEE
-228 SRERIQEV
+228 SRERIQET
-236 IQNLNESIRNTTNE
+236 IQNLNESIRRTSNE
-250 ISDLSMSDEMK
+250 INDLNMSDEMK
-261 EQQRIIDA
+261 EKQRIIDA
-269 EQKKLE
+269 EQKKLD
-275 DMNEEISRRE
+275 DMKEEISRRE
-285 GKESSSEGGI
+285 GKESSSEAGI

-307 MKSAQIAATEA
+307 MQSAQITAEEA
-318 AEKLERGQ
+318 AEKLAKGQ

-365 ELFTIESNRQV
+365 ELFTIESNQQV
-376 KVDISITKYDLSKIA
+376 KVDISITKYDLAKIA
-391 VGQKADITIADQEYE
+391 VGQKADITIADQKYE

-414 VAASNSQGS
+414 VAANNSQGS
-423 PVVGVEIHIN
+423 PVVGVEVHIN
-433 NPDSDIFLGV
+433 NPDSGIYLGV

-508 VVYDMTGTVTEG
+508 VVYDMTGSVTEG
-520 MNVLAVP
+520 MSVVAVP
-527 AAQGAAQAQPESAE
+527 AAQESDQTPAASETE
-541 AGTETE
+541 ASGETAVHETE
-547 ASTGAESGTD
+547 AST
-557 AAGEM
+557 
-562 KAADGAEAE
+562 
-571 PLEETRPAESAEA
+571 
-584 AETAQMAETETA
+584 ETESVQA
-596 GATEPAE
+596 GK

>member
-7 NTGTI
+7 
-12 SEVQEMPEKKKRKK
+12 KKNK
-26 DKKTAAGGRKK
+26 AAGGRKRK
-37 KKRIPL
+37 KKIPL
-43 IVAVVLIVVFAGY
+43 IVAAALVVVFGGY

-75 ASRGSV
+75 AAKGSV

-128 TSELES
+128 TSDLEA
-134 QKTKADLDASASA
+134 QKTKAALDASASA
-147 NSYRSTQYQSDK
+147 NGYRSTQYQSDK
-159 NQSEYNEAVI
+159 KQSEYNEAVI

-176 LAAQQEQYV
+176 LAAGQEQYV
-185 QGLKYNLEDN
+185 QGLKYNLEDDIQN
-195 MQSKKEDLQNW
+195 KKEDLQEW
-206 LGKLNLELEIQNNK
+206 LNKLNLELEIQNNK
-220 LSEPRSDE
+220 LSEPRSEE
-228 SRERIQEV
+228 SRERIQET
-236 IQNLNESIRNTTNE
+236 IQNLNESIRRTSNE
-250 ISDLSMSDEMK
+250 INDLNMSDEMK
-261 EQQRIIDA
+261 EKQRIIDA
-269 EQKKLE
+269 EQKKLD
-275 DMNEEISRRE
+275 DMKEEISRRE
-285 GKESSSEGGI
+285 GKESSSEAGI

-307 MKSAQIAATEA
+307 MQSARITAEEA
-318 AEKLERGQ
+318 AEKLAKGQ

-365 ELFTIESNRQV
+365 ELFTIESNQQV
-376 KVDISITKYDLSKIA
+376 KVDISITKYDLAKIE
-391 VGQKADITIADQEYE
+391 VGQKADITIADQKYE

-414 VAASNSQGS
+414 VAANNSQGS
-423 PVVGVEIHIN
+423 PVVGVEVHIN
-433 NPDSDIFLGV
+433 NPDSGIYLGV

-508 VVYDMTGTVTEG
+508 VVYDMTGSVTEG
-520 MNVLAVP
+520 MSVVAVP
-527 AAQGAAQAQPESAE
+527 AAQESDQTPAASETGAAGGTDVSETE
-541 AGTETE
+541 ASGETAVPETE
-547 ASTGAESGTD
+547 AST
-557 AAGEM
+557 
-562 KAADGAEAE
+562 
-571 PLEETRPAESAEA
+571 
-584 AETAQMAETETA
+584 ETESVQA
-596 GATEPAE
+596 GK

>member
-7 NTGTI
+7 
-12 SEVQEMPEKKKRKK
+12 RKNK
-26 DKKTAAGGRKK
+26 AAGGRKRK
-37 KKRIPL
+37 KKIPL
-43 IVAVVLIVVFAGY
+43 IVAAALVVVFGGY

-64 KNTPTQVNTIT
+64 KNTPAQVNTIT
-75 ASRGSV
+75 AAKGSV

-128 TSELES
+128 TSDLEA
-134 QKTKADLDASASA
+134 QKTKAALDASASA
-147 NSYRSTQYQSDK
+147 NGYRSTQYQSDK
-159 NQSEYNEAVI
+159 KQSEYNEAVI

-176 LAAQQEQYV
+176 LAAGQEQYV
-185 QGLKYNLEDN
+185 QGLKYNLEDDIQN
-195 MQSKKEDLQNW
+195 KKEDLQEW
-206 LGKLNLELEIQNNK
+206 LNKLNLELEIQNNK
-220 LSEPRSDE
+220 LSEPRSEE
-228 SRERIQEV
+228 SRERIQET
-236 IQNLNESIRNTTNE
+236 IQNLNESIRSTSNE
-250 ISDLSMSDEMK
+250 INDLSMSDEMK
-261 EQQRIIDA
+261 EKQRIIDA
-269 EQKKLE
+269 EQKKLD
-275 DMNEEISRRE
+275 DMKEEISRRE
-285 GKESSSEGGI
+285 GKESSSEAGI

-307 MKSAQIAATEA
+307 MQSAQITAEEA
-318 AEKLERGQ
+318 AEKLAKGQ

-365 ELFTIESNRQV
+365 ELFTIESNQQV
-376 KVDISITKYDLSKIA
+376 KVDISITKYDLAKIA
-391 VGQKADITIADQEYE
+391 VGQKADITIADQKYE

-414 VAASNSQGS
+414 VAANNSQGS
-423 PVVGVEIHIN
+423 PVVGVEVHIN
-433 NPDSDIFLGV
+433 NPDSGIYLGV

-508 VVYDMTGTVTEG
+508 VVYDMTGSVTEG
-520 MNVLAVP
+520 MSVVAVP
-527 AAQGAAQAQPESAE
+527 AAQESDQTPAASETGAAGGTDVSETE
-541 AGTETE
+541 ASGETAVPETE
-547 ASTGAESGTD
+547 AST
-557 AAGEM
+557 
-562 KAADGAEAE
+562 
-571 PLEETRPAESAEA
+571 
-584 AETAQMAETETA
+584 ETESVQA
-596 GATEPAE
+596 GK

>member
-7 NTGTI
+7 
-12 SEVQEMPEKKKRKK
+12 KKNK
-26 DKKTAAGGRKK
+26 AAGGRKRK
-37 KKRIPL
+37 KKIPL
-43 IVAVVLIVVFAGY
+43 IVAAALVVVFGGY

-75 ASRGSV
+75 AAKGSV

-128 TSELES
+128 TSDLEA
-134 QKTKADLDASASA
+134 QKTKAALDASASA
-147 NSYRSTQYQSDK
+147 NGYRSTQYQSDK
-159 NQSEYNEAVI
+159 KQSEYNEAVI

-176 LAAQQEQYV
+176 LAAGQEQYV
-185 QGLKYNLEDN
+185 QGLKYNLEDDIQN
-195 MQSKKEDLQNW
+195 KKEDLQEW
-206 LGKLNLELEIQNNK
+206 LNKLNLELEIQNNK
-220 LSEPRSDE
+220 LSEPRSEE
-228 SRERIQEV
+228 SRERIQET
-236 IQNLNESIRNTTNE
+236 IQNLNESIRRTSNE
-250 ISDLSMSDEMK
+250 INDLNMSDEMK
-261 EQQRIIDA
+261 EKQRIIDA
-269 EQKKLE
+269 EQKKLD
-275 DMNEEISRRE
+275 DMKEEISRRE
-285 GKESSSEGGI
+285 GKESSSEAGI

-307 MKSAQIAATEA
+307 MQSAQITAEEA
-318 AEKLERGQ
+318 AEKLAKGQ

-365 ELFTIESNRQV
+365 ELFTIESNQQV
-376 KVDISITKYDLSKIA
+376 KVDISITKYDLAKIA
-391 VGQKADITIADQEYE
+391 VGQKADITIADQKYE

-414 VAASNSQGS
+414 VAANNSQGS
-423 PVVGVEIHIN
+423 PVVGVEVHIN
-433 NPDSDIFLGV
+433 NPDSGIYLGV

-508 VVYDMTGTVTEG
+508 VVYDMTGSVTEG
-520 MNVLAVP
+520 MSVVAVP
-527 AAQGAAQAQPESAE
+527 AAQESDQTPAESETGAAGGTDVSETE
-541 AGTETE
+541 ASGETAVPETE
-547 ASTGAESGTD
+547 AST
-557 AAGEM
+557 
-562 KAADGAEAE
+562 
-571 PLEETRPAESAEA
+571 
-584 AETAQMAETETA
+584 ETESVQA
-596 GATEPAE
+596 GK

>member
-7 NTGTI
+7 
-12 SEVQEMPEKKKRKK
+12 KKNK
-26 DKKTAAGGRKK
+26 AAGGRKRK
-37 KKRIPL
+37 KKIPL
-43 IVAVVLIVVFAGY
+43 IVAAALVVVFGGY

-64 KNTPTQVNTIT
+64 KNTPAQVNTVT
-75 ASRGSV
+75 AAKGSV

-128 TSELES
+128 TSDLEA
-134 QKTKADLDASASA
+134 QKTKAALDASASA
-147 NSYRSTQYQSDK
+147 NGYRSTQYQSDK
-159 NQSEYNEAVI
+159 KQSEYNEAVI

-176 LAAQQEQYV
+176 LAAGQEQYV
-185 QGLKYNLEDN
+185 QGLKYNLEDDIQN
-195 MQSKKEDLQNW
+195 KKEDLQEW
-206 LGKLNLELEIQNNK
+206 LNKLNLELEIQNNK
-220 LSEPRSDE
+220 LSEPRSEE
-228 SRERIQEV
+228 SRERIQET
-236 IQNLNESIRNTTNE
+236 IQNLNESIRRTSNE
-250 ISDLSMSDEMK
+250 INDLNMSDEMK
-261 EQQRIIDA
+261 EKQRIIDA
-269 EQKKLE
+269 EQKKLD
-275 DMNEEISRRE
+275 DMKEEISRRE
-285 GKESSSEGGI
+285 GKESSSEAGI

-307 MKSAQIAATEA
+307 MQSARITAEEA
-318 AEKLERGQ
+318 AEKLAKGQ

-365 ELFTIESNRQV
+365 ELFTIESNQQV
-376 KVDISITKYDLSKIA
+376 KVDISITKYDLAKIA
-391 VGQKADITIADQEYE
+391 VGQKADITIADQKYE

-414 VAASNSQGS
+414 VAANNSQGS
-423 PVVGVEIHIN
+423 PVVGVEVHIN
-433 NPDSDIFLGV
+433 NPDSGIYLGV

-508 VVYDMTGTVTEG
+508 VVYDMTGSVTEG
-520 MNVLAVP
+520 MSVVAVP
-527 AAQGAAQAQPESAE
+527 AAQESDQTPAASETGAADETSVPENE
-541 AGTETE
+541 AADETSVPETEAAGGKDASETE
-547 ASTGAESGTD
+547 ASG
-557 AAGEM
+557 
-562 KAADGAEAE
+562 
-571 PLEETRPAESAEA
+571 
-584 AETAQMAETETA
+584 ETAVPETESVQA
-596 GATEPAE
+596 GK

>member
-7 NTGTI
+7 
-12 SEVQEMPEKKKRKK
+12 KKNK
-26 DKKTAAGGRKK
+26 AAGGRKRK
-37 KKRIPL
+37 KKIPL
-43 IVAVVLIVVFAGY
+43 IVAAALVVVFGGY

-64 KNTPTQVNTIT
+64 KNTPAQVNTIT
-75 ASRGSV
+75 AAKGSV

-128 TSELES
+128 TSDLEA
-134 QKTKADLDASASA
+134 QKTKAELDASASA
-147 NSYRSTQYQSDK
+147 NGYRSTQYQSDK
-159 NQSEYNEAVI
+159 KQSEYNEAVI

-176 LAAQQEQYV
+176 LAAGQEQYV
-185 QGLKYNLEDN
+185 QGLKYNLEDDIQN
-195 MQSKKEDLQNW
+195 KKEDLQEW
-206 LGKLNLELEIQNNK
+206 LNKLNLELEIQNNK
-220 LSEPRSDE
+220 LSEPRSEE
-228 SRERIQEV
+228 SRERIQET
-236 IQNLNESIRNTTNE
+236 IQNLNESIRRTSNE
-250 ISDLSMSDEMK
+250 INDLNMSDEMK
-261 EQQRIIDA
+261 EKQRIIDA
-269 EQKKLE
+269 EQKKLD
-275 DMNEEISRRE
+275 DMKEEISRRE
-285 GKESSSEGGI
+285 GKESSSEAGI

-307 MKSAQIAATEA
+307 MQSARITAEEA
-318 AEKLERGQ
+318 AEKLAKGQ

-365 ELFTIESNRQV
+365 ELFTIESNQQV
-376 KVDISITKYDLSKIA
+376 KVDISITKYDLAKIA
-391 VGQKADITIADQEYE
+391 VGQKADITIADQKYE

-414 VAASNSQGS
+414 VAANNAQGS
-423 PVVGVEIHIN
+423 PVVGVEVHIN
-433 NPDSDIFLGV
+433 NPDSGIYLGV

-508 VVYDMTGTVTEG
+508 VVYDMTGSVTEG
-520 MNVLAVP
+520 MSVVAVP
-527 AAQGAAQAQPESAE
+527 AAQESDQTPAESETGAADETSVPENE
-541 AGTETE
+541 AADETSVPETEAAGGTDASETEASGETAVPETE
-547 ASTGAESGTD
+547 AST
-557 AAGEM
+557 
-562 KAADGAEAE
+562 
-571 PLEETRPAESAEA
+571 
-584 AETAQMAETETA
+584 ETESVQA
-596 GATEPAE
+596 GK

>member
-7 NTGTI
+7 
-12 SEVQEMPEKKKRKK
+12 RKNK
-26 DKKTAAGGRKK
+26 AAGGRKRK
-37 KKRIPL
+37 KKIPL
-43 IVAVVLIVVFAGY
+43 IVAAALVVVFGGY

-64 KNTPTQVNTIT
+64 KNTPAQVNTIT
-75 ASRGSV
+75 AAKGSV

-128 TSELES
+128 TSDLEA
-134 QKTKADLDASASA
+134 QKTKAELDASASA
-147 NSYRSTQYQSDK
+147 NGYRSTQYQSDK
-159 NQSEYNEAVI
+159 KQSEYNEAVI

-176 LAAQQEQYV
+176 LAAGQEQYV
-185 QGLKYNLEDN
+185 QGLKYNLEDDIQN
-195 MQSKKEDLQNW
+195 KKEDLQEW
-206 LGKLNLELEIQNNK
+206 LNKLNLELEIQNNK
-220 LSEPRSDE
+220 LSEPRSEE
-228 SRERIQEV
+228 SRERIQET
-236 IQNLNESIRNTTNE
+236 IQNLNESIRSTSNE
-250 ISDLSMSDEMK
+250 INDLSMSDEMK
-261 EQQRIIDA
+261 EKQRIIDA
-269 EQKKLE
+269 EQKKLD
-275 DMNEEISRRE
+275 DMKEEISRRE
-285 GKESSSEGGI
+285 GKESSSEAGI

-307 MKSAQIAATEA
+307 MQSARITAEEA
-318 AEKLERGQ
+318 AEKLAKGQ

-365 ELFTIESNRQV
+365 ELFTIESNQQV
-376 KVDISITKYDLSKIA
+376 KVDISITKYDLAKIA
-391 VGQKADITIADQEYE
+391 VGQKADITIADQKYE

-414 VAASNSQGS
+414 VAANNSQGS
-423 PVVGVEIHIN
+423 PVVGVEVHIN
-433 NPDSDIFLGV
+433 NPDSGIYLGV

-508 VVYDMTGTVTEG
+508 VVYDMTGSVTEG
-520 MNVLAVP
+520 MSVVAVP
-527 AAQGAAQAQPESAE
+527 AAQEADQETGAADETSVPESE
-541 AGTETE
+541 AADETSVSETEAAGGTDASETEASGETAVPETE
-547 ASTGAESGTD
+547 AST
-557 AAGEM
+557 
-562 KAADGAEAE
+562 
-571 PLEETRPAESAEA
+571 
-584 AETAQMAETETA
+584 ETESVQA
-596 GATEPAE
+596 GK

>member
-7 NTGTI
+7 
-12 SEVQEMPEKKKRKK
+12 KKNK
-26 DKKTAAGGRKK
+26 AAGGRKRK
-37 KKRIPL
+37 KKIPL
-43 IVAVVLIVVFAGY
+43 IVAAALVVVFGGY

-64 KNTPTQVNTIT
+64 KNTPAQVNTIT
-75 ASRGSV
+75 AAKGSV

-128 TSELES
+128 TSDLEA
-134 QKTKADLDASASA
+134 QKTKAELDASASA
-147 NSYRSTQYQSDK
+147 NGYRSTQYQSDK
-159 NQSEYNEAVI
+159 KQSEYNEAVI

-176 LAAQQEQYV
+176 LAAGQEQYV
-185 QGLKYNLEDN
+185 QGLKYNLEDDIQN
-195 MQSKKEDLQNW
+195 KKEDLQEW
-206 LGKLNLELEIQNNK
+206 LNKLNLELEIQNNK
-220 LSEPRSDE
+220 LSEPRSEE
-228 SRERIQEV
+228 SRERIQET
-236 IQNLNESIRNTTNE
+236 IQNLNESIRSTSNE
-250 ISDLSMSDEMK
+250 INDLSMSDEMK
-261 EQQRIIDA
+261 EKQRIIDA
-269 EQKKLE
+269 EQKKLD
-275 DMNEEISRRE
+275 DMKEEISRRE
-285 GKESSSEGGI
+285 GKESSSEAGI

-307 MKSAQIAATEA
+307 MQNARITAEEA
-318 AEKLERGQ
+318 AEKLAKGQ

-365 ELFTIESNRQV
+365 ELFTIESNQQV
-376 KVDISITKYDLSKIA
+376 KVDISITKYDLAKIA
-391 VGQKADITIADQEYE
+391 VGQKADITIADQKYE

-414 VAASNSQGS
+414 VAANNSQGS
-423 PVVGVEIHIN
+423 PVVGVEVHIN
-433 NPDSDIFLGV
+433 NPDSGIYLGV

-508 VVYDMTGTVTEG
+508 VVYDMTGSVTEG
-520 MNVLAVP
+520 MSVVAVP
-527 AAQGAAQAQPESAE
+527 AAQEADQATAVSATGAADETSVPESE
-541 AGTETE
+541 AADETSVSETEAAGGTDASETEASGETAVPETE
-547 ASTGAESGTD
+547 AST
-557 AAGEM
+557 
-562 KAADGAEAE
+562 
-571 PLEETRPAESAEA
+571 
-584 AETAQMAETETA
+584 ETESVQA
-596 GATEPAE
+596 GK

>member
-7 NTGTI
+7 
-12 SEVQEMPEKKKRKK
+12 KKNKAAGVRKRKK
-26 DKKTAAGGRKK
+26 K
-37 KKRIPL
+37 IPL
-43 IVAVVLIVVFAGY
+43 IVAAALVVVFGGY

-75 ASRGSV
+75 AAKGSV

-128 TSELES
+128 TSDLEA
-134 QKTKADLDASASA
+134 QKTKAALDASASA
-147 NSYRSTQYQSDK
+147 NGYRSTQYQSDK
-159 NQSEYNEAVI
+159 KQSEYNEAVI

-176 LAAQQEQYV
+176 LAAGQEQYV
-185 QGLKYNLEDN
+185 QGLKYNLEDDIQN
-195 MQSKKEDLQNW
+195 KKEDLQEW
-206 LGKLNLELEIQNNK
+206 LNKLNLELEIQNNK
-220 LSEPRSDE
+220 LSEPRSEE
-228 SRERIQEV
+228 SRERIQET
-236 IQNLNESIRNTTNE
+236 IQNLNESIRRTSNE
-250 ISDLSMSDEMK
+250 INDLNMSDEMK
-261 EQQRIIDA
+261 EKQRIIDA
-269 EQKKLE
+269 EQKKLD
-275 DMNEEISRRE
+275 DMKEEISRRE
-285 GKESSSEGGI
+285 GKESSSEAGI

-307 MKSAQIAATEA
+307 MQSAQITAEEA
-318 AEKLERGQ
+318 AEKLAKGQ

-365 ELFTIESNRQV
+365 ELFTIESNQQV
-376 KVDISITKYDLSKIA
+376 KVDISITKYDLAKIA
-391 VGQKADITIADQEYE
+391 VGQKADITIADQKYE

-414 VAASNSQGS
+414 VAANNAQGS
-423 PVVGVEIHIN
+423 PVVGVEVHIN
-433 NPDSDIFLGV
+433 NPDSGIYLGV

-508 VVYDMTGTVTEG
+508 VVYDMTGSVTEG
-520 MNVLAVP
+520 MSVVAVP
-527 AAQGAAQAQPESAE
+527 AAQESDQTPAASETGAAGGTDVSETE
-541 AGTETE
+541 ASGETAVPETE
-547 ASTGAESGTD
+547 AST
-557 AAGEM
+557 
-562 KAADGAEAE
+562 
-571 PLEETRPAESAEA
+571 
-584 AETAQMAETETA
+584 ETESVQA
-596 GATEPAE
+596 GK

>member
-7 NTGTI
+7 
-12 SEVQEMPEKKKRKK
+12 KKNK
-26 DKKTAAGGRKK
+26 AAGGRKRK
-37 KKRIPL
+37 KKIPL
-43 IVAVVLIVVFAGY
+43 IVAAALVVVFGGY

-64 KNTPTQVNTIT
+64 KNTPAQVNTIT
-75 ASRGSV
+75 AAKGSV

-128 TSELES
+128 TSDLEA
-134 QKTKADLDASASA
+134 QKTKAALDASASA
-147 NSYRSTQYQSDK
+147 NGYRSTQYQSDK
-159 NQSEYNEAVI
+159 KQSEYNEAVI

-176 LAAQQEQYV
+176 LAAGQEQYV
-185 QGLKYNLEDN
+185 QGLKYNLEDDIQN
-195 MQSKKEDLQNW
+195 KKEDLQEW
-206 LGKLNLELEIQNNK
+206 LNKLNLELEIQNNK
-220 LSEPRSDE
+220 LSEPRSEE
-228 SRERIQEV
+228 SRERIQET
-236 IQNLNESIRNTTNE
+236 IQNLNESIRRTSNE
-250 ISDLSMSDEMK
+250 INDLNMSDEMK
-261 EQQRIIDA
+261 EKQRIIDA
-269 EQKKLE
+269 EQKKLD
-275 DMNEEISRRE
+275 DMKEEISRRE
-285 GKESSSEGGI
+285 GKESSSEAGI

-307 MKSAQIAATEA
+307 MQSAQITAEEA
-318 AEKLERGQ
+318 AEKLAKGQ

-365 ELFTIESNRQV
+365 ELFTIESNQQV
-376 KVDISITKYDLSKIA
+376 KVDISITKYDLAKIA
-391 VGQKADITIADQEYE
+391 VGQKADITIADQKYE

-414 VAASNSQGS
+414 VAANNSQGS
-423 PVVGVEIHIN
+423 PVVGVEVHIN
-433 NPDSDIFLGV
+433 NPDSGIYLGV

-508 VVYDMTGTVTEG
+508 VVYDMTGSVTEG
-520 MNVLAVP
+520 MSVVAVP
-527 AAQGAAQAQPESAE
+527 AAQESDQTPAASETGAAGGTDVSETE
-541 AGTETE
+541 ASGETAVPETE
-547 ASTGAESGTD
+547 AST
-557 AAGEM
+557 
-562 KAADGAEAE
+562 
-571 PLEETRPAESAEA
+571 
-584 AETAQMAETETA
+584 ETESVQA
-596 GATEPAE
+596 GK

>member
-7 NTGTI
+7 
-12 SEVQEMPEKKKRKK
+12 RKNK
-26 DKKTAAGGRKK
+26 AAGGRKRK
-37 KKRIPL
+37 KKIPL
-43 IVAVVLIVVFAGY
+43 IVAAALVVVFGGY

-75 ASRGSV
+75 AAKGSV

-128 TSELES
+128 TSDLEA
-134 QKTKADLDASASA
+134 QKTKAALDASASA
-147 NSYRSTQYQSDK
+147 NGYRSTQYQSDK
-159 NQSEYNEAVI
+159 KQSEYNEAVI

-176 LAAQQEQYV
+176 LAAGQEQYV
-185 QGLKYNLEDN
+185 QGLKYNLEDDIQN
-195 MQSKKEDLQNW
+195 KKEDLQEW
-206 LGKLNLELEIQNNK
+206 LNKLNLELEIQNNK
-220 LSEPRSDE
+220 LSEPRSEE
-228 SRERIQEV
+228 SRERIQET
-236 IQNLNESIRNTTNE
+236 IQNLNESIRSTSNE
-250 ISDLSMSDEMK
+250 INDLSMSDEMK
-261 EQQRIIDA
+261 EKQRIIDA
-269 EQKKLE
+269 EQKKLD
-275 DMNEEISRRE
+275 DMKEEISRRE
-285 GKESSSEGGI
+285 GKESSSEAGI

-307 MKSAQIAATEA
+307 MQSAQITAEEA
-318 AEKLERGQ
+318 AEKLAKGQ

-365 ELFTIESNRQV
+365 ELFTIESNQQV
-376 KVDISITKYDLSKIA
+376 KVDISITKYDLAKIA
-391 VGQKADITIADQEYE
+391 VGQKADITIADQKYE

-414 VAASNSQGS
+414 VAANNSQGS
-423 PVVGVEIHIN
+423 PVVGVEVHIN
-433 NPDSDIFLGV
+433 NPDSGIYLGV

-508 VVYDMTGTVTEG
+508 VVYDMTGSVTEG
-520 MNVLAVP
+520 MSVVAVP
-527 AAQGAAQAQPESAE
+527 AAQESDQTPSASETE
-541 AGTETE
+541 ASGETAVHETE
-547 ASTGAESGTD
+547 AST
-557 AAGEM
+557 
-562 KAADGAEAE
+562 
-571 PLEETRPAESAEA
+571 
-584 AETAQMAETETA
+584 ETESVQA
-596 GATEPAE
+596 GK

>member
-7 NTGTI
+7 
-12 SEVQEMPEKKKRKK
+12 KKNK
-26 DKKTAAGGRKK
+26 AAGGRKRK
-37 KKRIPL
+37 KKIPL
-43 IVAVVLIVVFAGY
+43 IVAAALVVVFGGY

-64 KNTPTQVNTIT
+64 KNTPAQVNTIT
-75 ASRGSV
+75 AAKGSV

-128 TSELES
+128 TSDLEA
-134 QKTKADLDASASA
+134 QKTKAALDASASA
-147 NSYRSTQYQSDK
+147 NGYRSTQYQSDK
-159 NQSEYNEAVI
+159 KQSEYNEAVI

-176 LAAQQEQYV
+176 LAAGQEQYV
-185 QGLKYNLEDN
+185 QGLKYNLEDDIQN
-195 MQSKKEDLQNW
+195 KKEDLQEW
-206 LGKLNLELEIQNNK
+206 LNKLNLELEIQNNK
-220 LSEPRSDE
+220 LSEPRSEE
-228 SRERIQEV
+228 SRERIQET
-236 IQNLNESIRNTTNE
+236 IQNLNESIRRTSNE
-250 ISDLSMSDEMK
+250 INDLNMSDEMK
-261 EQQRIIDA
+261 EKQRIIDA
-269 EQKKLE
+269 EQKKLD
-275 DMNEEISRRE
+275 DMKEEISRRE
-285 GKESSSEGGI
+285 GKESSSEAGI

-307 MKSAQIAATEA
+307 MQSAQITAEEA
-318 AEKLERGQ
+318 AEKLAKGQ

-365 ELFTIESNRQV
+365 ELFTIESNQQV
-376 KVDISITKYDLSKIA
+376 KVDISITKYDLAKIA
-391 VGQKADITIADQEYE
+391 VGQKADITIADQKYE

-414 VAASNSQGS
+414 VAANNSQGS
-423 PVVGVEIHIN
+423 PVVGVEVHIN
-433 NPDSDIFLGV
+433 NPDSGIYLGV

-508 VVYDMTGTVTEG
+508 VVYDMTGSVTEG
-520 MNVLAVP
+520 MSVVAVP
-527 AAQGAAQAQPESAE
+527 AAQESDQTPAASETGAADETSVPENE
-541 AGTETE
+541 AADETSVPETEAAGGTDTSETEASGETAVPETE
-547 ASTGAESGTD
+547 AST
-557 AAGEM
+557 
-562 KAADGAEAE
+562 
-571 PLEETRPAESAEA
+571 
-584 AETAQMAETETA
+584 ETESVQA
-596 GATEPAE
+596 GK

>member
-7 NTGTI
+7 
-12 SEVQEMPEKKKRKK
+12 KKNK
-26 DKKTAAGGRKK
+26 AAGGRKRK
-37 KKRIPL
+37 KKIPL
-43 IVAVVLIVVFAGY
+43 IVAAALVVVFGGY

-75 ASRGSV
+75 AAKGSV

-128 TSELES
+128 TSDLEA
-134 QKTKADLDASASA
+134 QKTKAALDASASA
-147 NSYRSTQYQSDK
+147 NGYRSTQYQSDK
-159 NQSEYNEAVI
+159 KQSEYNEAVI

-176 LAAQQEQYV
+176 LAAGQEQYV
-185 QGLKYNLEDN
+185 QGLKYNLEDDIQN
-195 MQSKKEDLQNW
+195 KKEDLQEW
-206 LGKLNLELEIQNNK
+206 LNKLNLELEIQNNK
-220 LSEPRSDE
+220 LSEPRSEE
-228 SRERIQEV
+228 SRERIQET
-236 IQNLNESIRNTTNE
+236 IQNLNESIRRTSNE
-250 ISDLSMSDEMK
+250 INDLNMSDEMK
-261 EQQRIIDA
+261 EKQRIIDA
-269 EQKKLE
+269 EQKKLD
-275 DMNEEISRRE
+275 DMKEEISRRE
-285 GKESSSEGGI
+285 GKESSSEAGI

-307 MKSAQIAATEA
+307 MQSAQITAEEA
-318 AEKLERGQ
+318 AEKLAKGQ

-365 ELFTIESNRQV
+365 ELFTIESNQQV
-376 KVDISITKYDLSKIA
+376 KVDISITKYDLAKIA
-391 VGQKADITIADQEYE
+391 VGQKADITIADQKYE

-414 VAASNSQGS
+414 VAANNAQGS
-423 PVVGVEIHIN
+423 PVVGVEVHIN
-433 NPDSDIFLGV
+433 NPDSGIYLGV

-508 VVYDMTGTVTEG
+508 IVYDMTGSVTEG
-520 MNVLAVP
+520 MSVVAVP
-527 AAQGAAQAQPESAE
+527 AAQESDQTPAASETE
-541 AGTETE
+541 ASGETAVPETE
-547 ASTGAESGTD
+547 AST
-557 AAGEM
+557 
-562 KAADGAEAE
+562 
-571 PLEETRPAESAEA
+571 
-584 AETAQMAETETA
+584 ETESVQA
-596 GATEPAE
+596 GK

>member
-7 NTGTI
+7 
-12 SEVQEMPEKKKRKK
+12 RKNK
-26 DKKTAAGGRKK
+26 AAGGRKRK
-37 KKRIPL
+37 KKIPL
-43 IVAVVLIVVFAGY
+43 IVAAALVVVFGGY

-75 ASRGSV
+75 AAKGSV

-128 TSELES
+128 TSDLEA
-134 QKTKADLDASASA
+134 QKTKAELDASASA
-147 NSYRSTQYQSDK
+147 NGYRSTQYQSDK
-159 NQSEYNEAVI
+159 KQSEYNEAVI

-176 LAAQQEQYV
+176 LAAGQEQYV
-185 QGLKYNLEDN
+185 QGLKYNLEDDIQN
-195 MQSKKEDLQNW
+195 KKEDLQEW
-206 LGKLNLELEIQNNK
+206 LNKLNLELEIQNNK
-220 LSEPRSDE
+220 LSEPRSEE
-228 SRERIQEV
+228 SRERIQET
-236 IQNLNESIRNTTNE
+236 IQNLNESIRSTSNE
-250 ISDLSMSDEMK
+250 INDLSMSDEMK
-261 EQQRIIDA
+261 EKQRIIDA
-269 EQKKLE
+269 EQKKLD
-275 DMNEEISRRE
+275 DMKEEISRRE
-285 GKESSSEGGI
+285 GKESSSEAGI

-307 MKSAQIAATEA
+307 MQSARITAEEA
-318 AEKLERGQ
+318 AEKLAKGQ

-365 ELFTIESNRQV
+365 ELFTIESNQQV
-376 KVDISITKYDLSKIA
+376 KVDISITKYDLAKIA
-391 VGQKADITIADQEYE
+391 VGQKADITIADQKYE

-414 VAASNSQGS
+414 VAANNSQGS
-423 PVVGVEIHIN
+423 PVVGVEVHIN
-433 NPDSDIFLGV
+433 NPDSGIYLGV

-508 VVYDMTGTVTEG
+508 VVYDMTGSVTER
-520 MNVLAVP
+520 MSVVAVP
-527 AAQGAAQAQPESAE
+527 AAQEADQATAVSATGAADETSVPESE
-541 AGTETE
+541 AADETSVSETEAAGGTDASETEASGETAVPETE
-547 ASTGAESGTD
+547 AST
-557 AAGEM
+557 
-562 KAADGAEAE
+562 
-571 PLEETRPAESAEA
+571 
-584 AETAQMAETETA
+584 ETESVQA
-596 GATEPAE
+596 GK

>member
-7 NTGTI
+7 
-12 SEVQEMPEKKKRKK
+12 KKNK
-26 DKKTAAGGRKK
+26 AAGGRKRK
-37 KKRIPL
+37 KKIPL
-43 IVAVVLIVVFAGY
+43 IVAAALVVVFGGY

-75 ASRGSV
+75 AAKGSG
-81 EETISTSGKVNSEQS
+81 EETLSSSGKVNGEQS
-96 RTYYAPVGA
+96 RTYFPPIDS

-128 TSELES
+128 TSDLEA
-134 QKTKADLDASASA
+134 QKTKAALDASASA
-147 NSYRSTQYQSDK
+147 NGYRSTQYQSDK
-159 NQSEYNEAVI
+159 KQSEYNEAVI

-176 LAAQQEQYV
+176 LAAGQEQYV
-185 QGLKYNLEDN
+185 QGLKYNLEDDIQN
-195 MQSKKEDLQNW
+195 KKEDLQEW
-206 LGKLNLELEIQNNK
+206 LNKLNLELEIQNNK
-220 LSEPRSDE
+220 LSEPRSEE
-228 SRERIQEV
+228 SRERIQET
-236 IQNLNESIRNTTNE
+236 IQNLNESIRRTSNE
-250 ISDLSMSDEMK
+250 INDLNMSDEMK
-261 EQQRIIDA
+261 EKQRIIDA
-269 EQKKLE
+269 EQKKLD
-275 DMNEEISRRE
+275 DMKEEISRRE
-285 GKESSSEGGI
+285 GKESSSEAGI

-307 MKSAQIAATEA
+307 MQSAQITAEEA
-318 AEKLERGQ
+318 AEKLAKGQ

-365 ELFTIESNRQV
+365 ELFTIESNQQV
-376 KVDISITKYDLSKIA
+376 KVDISITKYDLAKIA
-391 VGQKADITIADQEYE
+391 VGQKADITIADQKYE

-414 VAASNSQGS
+414 VAANNSQGS
-423 PVVGVEIHIN
+423 PVVGVEVHIN
-433 NPDSDIFLGV
+433 NPDSGIYLGV

-508 VVYDMTGTVTEG
+508 VVYDMTGSVTEG
-520 MNVLAVP
+520 MSVVAVP
-527 AAQGAAQAQPESAE
+527 AAQESDQTPAASETE
-541 AGTETE
+541 ASGETAVPETE
-547 ASTGAESGTD
+547 AST
-557 AAGEM
+557 
-562 KAADGAEAE
+562 
-571 PLEETRPAESAEA
+571 
-584 AETAQMAETETA
+584 ETESVQA
-596 GATEPAE
+596 GK

>member
-7 NTGTI
+7 
-12 SEVQEMPEKKKRKK
+12 RKNK
-26 DKKTAAGGRKK
+26 AAGGRKRK
-37 KKRIPL
+37 KKIPL
-43 IVAVVLIVVFAGY
+43 IVAAALVVVFGGY

-64 KNTPTQVNTIT
+64 KNTPAQVNTIT
-75 ASRGSV
+75 AAKGSV

-128 TSELES
+128 TSDLEA
-134 QKTKADLDASASA
+134 QKTKAELDASASA
-147 NSYRSTQYQSDK
+147 NGYRSTQYQSDK
-159 NQSEYNEAVI
+159 KQSEYNEAVI

-176 LAAQQEQYV
+176 LAAGQEQYV
-185 QGLKYNLEDN
+185 QGLKYNLEDDIQN
-195 MQSKKEDLQNW
+195 KKEDLQEW
-206 LGKLNLELEIQNNK
+206 LNKLNLELEIQNNK
-220 LSEPRSDE
+220 LSEPRSEE
-228 SRERIQEV
+228 SRERIQET
-236 IQNLNESIRNTTNE
+236 IQNLNESIRSTSNE
-250 ISDLSMSDEMK
+250 INDLSMSDEMK
-261 EQQRIIDA
+261 EKQRIIDA
-269 EQKKLE
+269 EQKKLD
-275 DMNEEISRRE
+275 DMKEEISRRE
-285 GKESSSEGGI
+285 GKESSSEAGI

-307 MKSAQIAATEA
+307 MQSARITAEEA
-318 AEKLERGQ
+318 AEKLAKGQ

-365 ELFTIESNRQV
+365 ELFTIESNQQV
-376 KVDISITKYDLSKIA
+376 KVDISITKYDLAKIA
-391 VGQKADITIADQEYE
+391 VGQKADITIADQKYE

-414 VAASNSQGS
+414 VAANNSQGS
-423 PVVGVEIHIN
+423 PVVGVEVHIN
-433 NPDSDIFLGV
+433 NPDSGIYLGV

-508 VVYDMTGTVTEG
+508 VVYDMTGSVTEG
-520 MNVLAVP
+520 MSVVAVP
-527 AAQGAAQAQPESAE
+527 AAQESDQTPAASETGAADETSVPENE
-541 AGTETE
+541 AADETSVPENEAADGTDASETEASGETAVPETE
-547 ASTGAESGTD
+547 AST
-557 AAGEM
+557 
-562 KAADGAEAE
+562 
-571 PLEETRPAESAEA
+571 
-584 AETAQMAETETA
+584 ETESVQA
-596 GATEPAE
+596 GK

>member
-7 NTGTI
+7 
-12 SEVQEMPEKKKRKK
+12 KKNK
-26 DKKTAAGGRKK
+26 AAGGRKRK
-37 KKRIPL
+37 KKIPL
-43 IVAVVLIVVFAGY
+43 IVAAALVVVFGGY

-75 ASRGSV
+75 AAKGSV

-128 TSELES
+128 TSDLEA
-134 QKTKADLDASASA
+134 QKTKAALDASASA
-147 NSYRSTQYQSDK
+147 NGYRSTQYQSDK
-159 NQSEYNEAVI
+159 KQSEYNEAVI

-176 LAAQQEQYV
+176 LAAGQEQYV
-185 QGLKYNLEDN
+185 QGLKYNLEDDIQN
-195 MQSKKEDLQNW
+195 KKEDLQEW
-206 LGKLNLELEIQNNK
+206 LNKLNLELEIQNNK
-220 LSEPRSDE
+220 LSEPRSEE
-228 SRERIQEV
+228 SRERIQET
-236 IQNLNESIRNTTNE
+236 IQNLNESIRRTSNE
-250 ISDLSMSDEMK
+250 INDLNMSDEMK
-261 EQQRIIDA
+261 EKQRIIDA
-269 EQKKLE
+269 EQKKLD
-275 DMNEEISRRE
+275 DMKEEISRRE
-285 GKESSSEGGI
+285 GKESSSEAGI

-307 MKSAQIAATEA
+307 MQSAQITAEEA
-318 AEKLERGQ
+318 AEKLAKGQ

-365 ELFTIESNRQV
+365 ELFTIESNQQV
-376 KVDISITKYDLSKIA
+376 KVDISITKYDLAKIA
-391 VGQKADITIADQEYE
+391 VGQKADITIADQKYE

-414 VAASNSQGS
+414 VAANNAQGS
-423 PVVGVEIHIN
+423 PVVGVEVHIN
-433 NPDSDIFLGV
+433 NPDSGIYLGV

-508 VVYDMTGTVTEG
+508 VVYDMTGSVTEG
-520 MNVLAVP
+520 MSVVAVP
-527 AAQGAAQAQPESAE
+527 AAQESDQTPAASETE
-541 AGTETE
+541 ASGETAVPETE
-547 ASTGAESGTD
+547 AST
-557 AAGEM
+557 
-562 KAADGAEAE
+562 
-571 PLEETRPAESAEA
+571 
-584 AETAQMAETETA
+584 ETESVQA
-596 GATEPAE
+596 GK

>member
-1 MSEMEK
+1 MSVM
-7 NTGTI
+7 
-12 SEVQEMPEKKKRKK
+12 EKKKNK
-26 DKKTAAGGRKK
+26 AAGVRKRKK
-37 KKRIPL
+37 KIPL
-43 IVAVVLIVVFAGY
+43 IVAAALVVVFGGY
-56 SVVNSVIA
+56 SVLNSVIA

-75 ASRGSV
+75 AVKGSV

-128 TSELES
+128 TSDLEA
-134 QKTKADLDASASA
+134 QKTKAALDASASA
-147 NSYRSTQYQSDK
+147 NGYRSTQYQSDK
-159 NQSEYNEAVI
+159 KQSEYNEAVI

-176 LAAQQEQYV
+176 LAAGQEQYV
-185 QGLKYNLEDN
+185 QGLKYNLEDDIQN
-195 MQSKKEDLQNW
+195 KKEDLQEW
-206 LGKLNLELEIQNNK
+206 LNKLNLELEIQNNK
-220 LSEPRSDE
+220 LSEPRSEE
-228 SRERIQEV
+228 SRERIQET
-236 IQNLNESIRNTTNE
+236 IQNLNESIRRTSNE
-250 ISDLSMSDEMK
+250 INDLNMSDEMK
-261 EQQRIIDA
+261 EKQRIIDA
-269 EQKKLE
+269 EQKKLD
-275 DMNEEISRRE
+275 DMKEEISRRE
-285 GKESSSEGGI
+285 GKESSSEAGI

-307 MKSAQIAATEA
+307 MQSAQITAEEA
-318 AEKLERGQ
+318 AEKLAKGQ

-365 ELFTIESNRQV
+365 ELFTIESNQQV
-376 KVDISITKYDLSKIA
+376 KVDISITKYDLAKIA
-391 VGQKADITIADQEYE
+391 VGQKADITIADQKYE

-414 VAASNSQGS
+414 VAANNSQGS
-423 PVVGVEIHIN
+423 PVVGVEVHIN
-433 NPDSDIFLGV
+433 NPDSGIYLGV

-508 VVYDMTGTVTEG
+508 VVYDMTGSVTEG
-520 MNVLAVP
+520 MSVVAVP
-527 AAQGAAQAQPESAE
+527 AAQESDQTPAASETE
-541 AGTETE
+541 ASGETAVPETE
-547 ASTGAESGTD
+547 AST
-557 AAGEM
+557 
-562 KAADGAEAE
+562 
-571 PLEETRPAESAEA
+571 
-584 AETAQMAETETA
+584 ETESVQA
-596 GATEPAE
+596 GK

>member
-7 NTGTI
+7 
-12 SEVQEMPEKKKRKK
+12 RKNK
-26 DKKTAAGGRKK
+26 AAGGRKRK
-37 KKRIPL
+37 KKIPL
-43 IVAVVLIVVFAGY
+43 IVAAALVVVFGGY

-75 ASRGSV
+75 AAKGSV

-128 TSELES
+128 TSDLEA
-134 QKTKADLDASASA
+134 QKTKAALDASASA
-147 NSYRSTQYQSDK
+147 NGYRSTQYQSDK
-159 NQSEYNEAVI
+159 KQSEYNEAVI

-176 LAAQQEQYV
+176 LAAGQEQYV
-185 QGLKYNLEDN
+185 QGLKYNLEDDIQN
-195 MQSKKEDLQNW
+195 KKEDLQEW
-206 LGKLNLELEIQNNK
+206 LNKLNLELEIQNNK
-220 LSEPRSDE
+220 LSEPRSEE
-228 SRERIQEV
+228 SRERIQET
-236 IQNLNESIRNTTNE
+236 IQNLNESIRSTSNE
-250 ISDLSMSDEMK
+250 INDLSMSDEMK
-261 EQQRIIDA
+261 EKQRIIDA
-269 EQKKLE
+269 EQKKLD
-275 DMNEEISRRE
+275 DMKEEISRRE
-285 GKESSSEGGI
+285 GKESSSEAGI

-307 MKSAQIAATEA
+307 MQSARITAEEA
-318 AEKLERGQ
+318 AEKLAKGQ

-365 ELFTIESNRQV
+365 ELFTIESNQQV
-376 KVDISITKYDLSKIA
+376 KVDISITKYDLAKIA
-391 VGQKADITIADQEYE
+391 VGQKADITIADQKYE

-414 VAASNSQGS
+414 VAANNSQGS
-423 PVVGVEIHIN
+423 PVVGVEVHIN
-433 NPDSDIFLGV
+433 NPDSGIYLGV

-508 VVYDMTGTVTEG
+508 VVYDMTGSVTEG
-520 MNVLAVP
+520 MSVVAVP
-527 AAQGAAQAQPESAE
+527 AAQESDQTPAASETGAADETSVPENE
-541 AGTETE
+541 AADETSVPETEAAGGKDASETE
-547 ASTGAESGTD
+547 ASG
-557 AAGEM
+557 
-562 KAADGAEAE
+562 
-571 PLEETRPAESAEA
+571 
-584 AETAQMAETETA
+584 ETAVPETESVQA
-596 GATEPAE
+596 GK

>member
-7 NTGTI
+7 
-12 SEVQEMPEKKKRKK
+12 RKNK
-26 DKKTAAGGRKK
+26 AAGGRKRK
-37 KKRIPL
+37 KKIPL
-43 IVAVVLIVVFAGY
+43 IVAAALVVVFGGY

-64 KNTPTQVNTIT
+64 KNTPAQVNTIT
-75 ASRGSV
+75 AAKGSV

-128 TSELES
+128 TSDLEA
-134 QKTKADLDASASA
+134 QKTKAELDASASA
-147 NSYRSTQYQSDK
+147 NGYRSTQYQSDK
-159 NQSEYNEAVI
+159 KQSEYNEAVI

-176 LAAQQEQYV
+176 LAAGQEQYV
-185 QGLKYNLEDN
+185 QGLKYNLEDDIQN
-195 MQSKKEDLQNW
+195 KKEDLQEW
-206 LGKLNLELEIQNNK
+206 LNKLNLELEIQNNK
-220 LSEPRSDE
+220 LSEPRSEE
-228 SRERIQEV
+228 SRERIQET
-236 IQNLNESIRNTTNE
+236 IQNLNESIRRTSNE
-250 ISDLSMSDEMK
+250 INDLNMSDEMK
-261 EQQRIIDA
+261 EKQRIIDA
-269 EQKKLE
+269 EQKKLD
-275 DMNEEISRRE
+275 DMKEEISRRE
-285 GKESSSEGGI
+285 GKESSSEAGI

-307 MKSAQIAATEA
+307 MQSAQITAEEA
-318 AEKLERGQ
+318 AEKLAKGQ

-365 ELFTIESNRQV
+365 ELFTIESNQQV
-376 KVDISITKYDLSKIA
+376 KVDISITKYDLAKIE
-391 VGQKADITIADQEYE
+391 VGQKADITIADQKYE

-414 VAASNSQGS
+414 VAANNSQGS
-423 PVVGVEIHIN
+423 PVVGVEVHIN
-433 NPDSDIFLGV
+433 NPDSGIYLGV

-508 VVYDMTGTVTEG
+508 VVYDMTGSVTEG
-520 MNVLAVP
+520 MSVVAVP
-527 AAQGAAQAQPESAE
+527 AAQESDQTPAASETGAAGGTDVSETE
-541 AGTETE
+541 ASGETAVPETE
-547 ASTGAESGTD
+547 AST
-557 AAGEM
+557 
-562 KAADGAEAE
+562 
-571 PLEETRPAESAEA
+571 
-584 AETAQMAETETA
+584 ETESVQA
-596 GATEPAE
+596 GK

>member
-7 NTGTI
+7 
-12 SEVQEMPEKKKRKK
+12 KKNK
-26 DKKTAAGGRKK
+26 AAGGRKRK
-37 KKRIPL
+37 KKIPL
-43 IVAVVLIVVFAGY
+43 IVAAALVVVFGGY

-64 KNTPTQVNTIT
+64 KNTPAQVNTIT
-75 ASRGSV
+75 AAKGSV

-128 TSELES
+128 TSDLEA
-134 QKTKADLDASASA
+134 QKTKAELDASASA
-147 NSYRSTQYQSDK
+147 NGYRSTQYQSDK
-159 NQSEYNEAVI
+159 KQSEYNEAVI

-176 LAAQQEQYV
+176 LAAGQEQYV
-185 QGLKYNLEDN
+185 QGLKYNLEDDIQN
-195 MQSKKEDLQNW
+195 KKEDLQEW
-206 LGKLNLELEIQNNK
+206 LNKLNLELEIQNNK
-220 LSEPRSDE
+220 LSEPRSEE
-228 SRERIQEV
+228 SRERIQET
-236 IQNLNESIRNTTNE
+236 IQNLNESIRSTSNE
-250 ISDLSMSDEMK
+250 INDLSMSDEMK
-261 EQQRIIDA
+261 EKQRIIDA
-269 EQKKLE
+269 EQKKLD
-275 DMNEEISRRE
+275 DMKEEISRRE
-285 GKESSSEGGI
+285 GKESSSEAGI

-307 MKSAQIAATEA
+307 MQSAQITAEEA
-318 AEKLERGQ
+318 AEKLAKGQ

-365 ELFTIESNRQV
+365 ELFTIESNQQV
-376 KVDISITKYDLSKIA
+376 KVDISITKYDLAKIA
-391 VGQKADITIADQEYE
+391 VGQKADITIADQKYE

-414 VAASNSQGS
+414 VAANNSQGS
-423 PVVGVEIHIN
+423 PVVGVEVHIN
-433 NPDSDIFLGV
+433 NPDSGIYLGV

-508 VVYDMTGTVTEG
+508 VVYDMTGSVTEG
-520 MNVLAVP
+520 MSVVAVP
-527 AAQGAAQAQPESAE
+527 AAQESDQTPAASETGAAGGTDVSETE
-541 AGTETE
+541 ASGETAVPETE
-547 ASTGAESGTD
+547 AST
-557 AAGEM
+557 
-562 KAADGAEAE
+562 
-571 PLEETRPAESAEA
+571 
-584 AETAQMAETETA
+584 ETESVQA
-596 GATEPAE
+596 GK

>member
-7 NTGTI
+7 
-12 SEVQEMPEKKKRKK
+12 KKNK
-26 DKKTAAGGRKK
+26 AAGGRKRK
-37 KKRIPL
+37 KKIPL
-43 IVAVVLIVVFAGY
+43 IVAAALVVVFGGY

-75 ASRGSV
+75 AAKGSV

-128 TSELES
+128 TSDLEA
-134 QKTKADLDASASA
+134 QKTKAALDASASA
-147 NSYRSTQYQSDK
+147 NGYRSTQYQSDK
-159 NQSEYNEAVI
+159 KQSEYNEAVI

-176 LAAQQEQYV
+176 LAAGQEQYV
-185 QGLKYNLEDN
+185 QGLKYNLEDDIQN
-195 MQSKKEDLQNW
+195 KKEDLQEW
-206 LGKLNLELEIQNNK
+206 LNKLNLELEIQNNK
-220 LSEPRSDE
+220 LSEPRSEE
-228 SRERIQEV
+228 SRERIQET
-236 IQNLNESIRNTTNE
+236 IQNLNESIRRTSNE
-250 ISDLSMSDEMK
+250 INDLNMSDEMK

-269 EQKKLE
+269 EQKKLD
-275 DMNEEISRRE
+275 DMKEEISRRE
-285 GKESSSEGGI
+285 GKESSSEAGI
-295 VDPYAKQQQADN
+295 VDPYARQQQADN
-307 MKSAQIAATEA
+307 MQSAQITAEEA
-318 AEKLERGQ
+318 AEKLAKGQ

-365 ELFTIESNRQV
+365 ELFTIESNQQV
-376 KVDISITKYDLSKIA
+376 KVDISITKYDLAKIA
-391 VGQKADITIADQEYE
+391 VGQKADITIADQKYE

-414 VAASNSQGS
+414 VAANNSQGS
-423 PVVGVEIHIN
+423 PVVGVEVHIN
-433 NPDSDIFLGV
+433 NPDSGIYLGV

-508 VVYDMTGTVTEG
+508 VVYDMTGSVTEG
-520 MNVLAVP
+520 MSVVAVP
-527 AAQGAAQAQPESAE
+527 AAQESDQTPAASETE
-541 AGTETE
+541 ASGETAVPETE
-547 ASTGAESGTD
+547 AST
-557 AAGEM
+557 
-562 KAADGAEAE
+562 
-571 PLEETRPAESAEA
+571 
-584 AETAQMAETETA
+584 ETESVQA
-596 GATEPAE
+596 GK